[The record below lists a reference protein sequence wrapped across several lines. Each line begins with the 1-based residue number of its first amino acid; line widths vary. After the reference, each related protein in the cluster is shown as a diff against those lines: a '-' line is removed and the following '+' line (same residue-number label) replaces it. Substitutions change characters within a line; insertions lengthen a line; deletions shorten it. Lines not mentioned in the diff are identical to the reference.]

1 MNNLMTKSFLSYT
14 KLKKQALDESS
25 TDIEAVNGTHNATP
39 AEEANLSEFFAEIN
53 IIQSE
58 IDTINGLLSDL
69 TMLHQ
74 ESKSLHVPRLLRGA
88 RDRMDA
94 DMALILRNAKIIKAR
109 LQLLDRSNITN
120 RNLSKNFTEGSMVDR
135 TRFSVTNGV
144 RSKLRELMN
153 GFQMLRDEIVA
164 DHKENLKRR
173 YFNTTGEEATEEV
186 IEKMLSDGDKM
197 EILSVAKGQMDLEMA
212 ERDKAVS
219 DIRKS
224 LVKLHQVFLDMAVM
238 VETQEEKLNDIEV
251 NVTCAKDYVS
261 GGAENLVA
269 ATDMKRKGDK
279 NCFLLV
285 CAGVVSV
292 ILLLLVC
299 FIIAQN

>member
-1 MNNLMTKSFLSYT
+1 MNNLMTKSFLSYAE
-14 KLKKQALDESS
+14 LKKHALDESS
-25 TDIEAVNGTHNATP
+25 TDLEAVNMARAATP
-39 AEEANLSEFFAEIN
+39 AEEANLSEFFEEIN

-58 IDTINGLLSDL
+58 INTINGLLSDL

-94 DMALILRNAKIIKAR
+94 DMALILRNAKVIKAR

-120 RNLSKNFTEGSMVDR
+120 RKLLKNFAEGSMVDR
-135 TRFSVTNGV
+135 TRLSVTNGV
-144 RSKLRELMN
+144 RTKLRELMN
-153 GFQMLRDEIVA
+153 GFQMLRDEIIA

-173 YFNTTGEEATEEV
+173 YFNATGEEATEEV

-197 EILSVAKGQMDLEMA
+197 EILSVAKGEMDLEMA

-261 GGAENLVA
+261 GGAESLVT
-269 ATDMKRKGDK
+269 ATAMKRRGDK

-285 CAGVVSV
+285 SAVVVSV
-292 ILLLLVC
+292 ILFLVC
-299 FIIAQN
+299 VIITQN

>member
-1 MNNLMTKSFLSYT
+1 MNNLMTKSFLSYAE
-14 KLKKQALDESS
+14 LKKQALDEPSA
-25 TDIEAVNGTHNATP
+25 DLEAANAAHTTTP
-39 AEEANLSEFFAEIN
+39 AEEANLSQFFEEID

-58 IDTINGLLSDL
+58 IETINGLLSDL
-69 TMLHQ
+69 TLLHQ

-120 RNLSKNFTEGSMVDR
+120 RNLSKKFAEGSMVDR
-135 TRFSVTNGV
+135 TRLSVTNGV
-144 RSKLRELMN
+144 RTKLRELMN
-153 GFQMLRDEIVA
+153 GFQMLREKIVA
-164 DHKENLKRR
+164 DHKESLKRR
-173 YFNTTGEEATEEV
+173 YFNVTGEEATEET
-186 IEKMLSDGDKM
+186 IEKMLSEGDKM
-197 EILSVAKGQMDLEMA
+197 EILSVAKGEIDLEMA

-238 VETQEEKLNDIEV
+238 VETQEENLNDIEV

-261 GGAENLVA
+261 GGTENLVA
-269 ATDMKRKGDK
+269 AASMKKKGDR
-279 NCFLLV
+279 NCFVLCCV
-285 CAGVVSV
+285 ASF
-292 ILLLLVC
+292 ILFLIC
-299 FIIAQN
+299 IIFIVARD

>member
-14 KLKKQALDESS
+14 ELKKQALDESS
-25 TDIEAVNGTHNATP
+25 MDLEAVNGAHTATP
-39 AEEANLSEFFAEIN
+39 AEETNLSEFFEEIN

-120 RNLSKNFTEGSMVDR
+120 RNLSKNFAEGSMVDR
-135 TRFSVTNGV
+135 TRLSVTNGV

-269 ATDMKRKGDK
+269 STAMKRKGDK

-285 CAGVVSV
+285 CAGVISV
-292 ILLLLVC
+292 ILLLVC
-299 FIIAQN
+299 FIIARN